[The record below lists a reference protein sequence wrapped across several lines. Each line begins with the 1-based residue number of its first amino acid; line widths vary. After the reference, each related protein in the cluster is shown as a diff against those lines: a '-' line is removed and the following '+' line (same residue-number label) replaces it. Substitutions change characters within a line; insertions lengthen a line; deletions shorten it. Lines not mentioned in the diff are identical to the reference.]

1 MKKNGRTT
9 AGVQRWKCTA
19 CMPGSVAH
27 HQRERRER
35 QLDEFLGW
43 LLGSGS
49 QSLADPAGDPR
60 ALRKRTAWCW
70 DVRPLAPPV
79 GVKHHTV
86 MADGTYMAHGW
97 CLIVAIDGNTG
108 EVLDWQWCA
117 HESKAAYTALFSR
130 IPAPDVLVT
139 DGLRGASAACREA
152 WPGTRI
158 QRCLVHVR
166 RDTRV
171 DLTSRPK
178 LEAGRE
184 LKRLSDAL
192 ARVHDAEGAVR
203 WGEALNAW
211 RMRWKAFVD
220 ERTYARDE
228 PSDPRASRQEWWW
241 TRGRLRRCY
250 RRLERLFRDGVLFA
264 FLDPKLPAGV
274 PVPSTTNRLEGG
286 VNSVVK
292 RTLLMHHGLPEE
304 HMRRACEWVC
314 YMKTADPRTASL
326 IPDTTR
332 RHEPPATDDDA
343 GGDEPGY
350 GAGID
355 WNEFHT
361 STPYP
366 DATD

>member
-79 GVKHHTV
+79 GVKRHTV